1 MKITLG
7 FLIGTSLAL
16 LAPNAAH
23 ARGFGG
29 GFHGG
34 GFEAGGFHAGGAEA
48 GGYHAGGFE
57 AGGFHASGVEAGGY
71 HAGGVEAGGY
81 HTAGYAGYGAGHVG
95 LPTDGAF
102 GHGWTGAA
110 GYGTLGH
117 TTTAWSGSVAAARG
131 TVVRSSFGNYGA
143 FGAGWYGAHPGA
155 WAATGWA
162 AGAAWNAAAWP
173 AVGAWYGWGS
183 AVQPVYYE
191 YGNNV
196 TYQGDEVYYGS
207 APVATADQ
215 YYQQAAT
222 LAQSAPQPDPQSTD
236 WMPLGIFSLVQG
248 EQADSSTMF
257 QLATNKSGA
266 IAGNYYSVLT
276 GSTIPVHGSVD
287 KKTQRVAWTV
297 GDNTTTVYDAGIT
310 SLTKDEAPVLL
321 HFGKDRTQQ
330 WMLVRLKQPQ
340 QAAAK

>member
-1 MKITLG
+1 MVG
-7 FLIGTSLAL
+7 QCGGS
-16 LAPNAAH
+16 PGN
-23 ARGFGG
+23 RG
-29 GFHGG
+29 
-34 GFEAGGFHAGGAEA
+34 AK
-48 GGYHAGGFE
+48 
-57 AGGFHASGVEAGGY
+57 
-71 HAGGVEAGGY
+71 
-81 HTAGYAGYGAGHVG
+81 
-95 LPTDGAF
+95 L
-102 GHGWTGAA
+102 
-110 GYGTLGH
+110 
-117 TTTAWSGSVAAARG
+117 
-131 TVVRSSFGNYGA
+131 VRQLRRFRRRLVRRTP
-143 FGAGWYGAHPGA
+143 WR

-173 AVGAWYGWGS
+173 AVGAWYGWGN